1 MDVLQR
7 MQLVDPLHVVEV
19 QARALLRQMRE
30 VGMSR
35 PRILSL
41 DIPRGYWRTLG
52 WLCVAC
58 VVATGLIAWRL
69 R

>member
-19 QARALLRQMRE
+19 QARPLLRQMRE
-30 VGMSR
+30 GGMTR
-35 PRILSL
+35 LSL
-41 DIPRGYWRTLG
+41 DLPLRRWRTLG

-58 VVATGLIAWRL
+58 VVATAMIAWRL
-69 R
+69 QG